1 MSYNDCL
8 LRRGIN
14 FHVMNPIDLP
24 ATPGSDV
31 VGFILKVGEKVR
43 HYKVGD
49 RVAALVRT
57 GGNARY
63 VNVPATNL
71 VHVPRSCDT
80 AEAAC
85 MISTYMTAYQSLR
98 MATKDQFA
106 LNGKT
111 VLITGGIEPVG
122 QALIQLCFR
131 AGAEE
136 VYATA
141 PAHRHKY
148 IKSVLGAHPLPVQPK
163 DWLPTTKGLM
173 DIVFDG
179 TCHDSLESPYASLK
193 HDGVLV
199 CVGMT
204 ALLNREE
211 PGVFG
216 APISAY
222 WARLKGQ
229 LMSNTKFYEVWD
241 SFNSNKESYKV
252 CFFILDQHLV
262 ILSTDFRHLL
272 ICSTLSRNLARL
284 GDFVSF
290 VEEAFY

>member
-14 FHVMNPIDLP
+14 FSVMSSINLP
-24 ATPGSDV
+24 ATPGSDA
-31 VGFILKVGEKVR
+31 VGFIIQVGEKVR
-43 HYKVGD
+43 QYKVGD

-63 VNVPATNL
+63 ISVPATSL

-98 MATKDQFA
+98 MGTKNQFT
-106 LNGKT
+106 LNGKK

-131 AGAEE
+131 SGAEE

-148 IKSVLGAHPLPVQPK
+148 VRSVLGAHPLPVQPE

-179 TCHDSLESPYASLK
+179 ACHDSLESPYASLK
-193 HDGVLV
+193 DDGVLV
-199 CVGMT
+199 CVGMS
-204 ALLNREE
+204 ALLNREQ

-222 WARLKGQ
+222 WAKVKGQ
-229 LMSNTKFYEVWD
+229 LMSNTECYEVWD
-241 SFNSNKESYKV
+241 SFNSNKEAYKV
-252 CFFILDQHLV
+252 RSRILYQHL
-262 ILSTDFRHLL
+262 ILLSTDFWHLL
-272 ICSTLSRNLARL
+272 T
-284 GDFVSF
+284 F
-290 VEEAFY
+290 